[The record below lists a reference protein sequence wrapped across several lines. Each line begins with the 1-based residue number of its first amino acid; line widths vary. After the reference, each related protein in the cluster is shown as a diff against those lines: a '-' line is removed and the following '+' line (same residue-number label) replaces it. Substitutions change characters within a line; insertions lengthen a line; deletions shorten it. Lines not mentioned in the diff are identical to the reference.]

1 MKIAAVSDDGK
12 TISQHFGRATQYVV
26 VTAEGDKIT
35 SKEIRQ
41 KAGHA
46 QFAGSGHQEE
56 HSCGCHEVH
65 GHQEGAQE
73 RHSAMAQSITDV
85 KVLLAGGMG
94 WGAYESLKSYNI
106 EAIITDVTDIEQ
118 AVKLYLKGEL
128 PNLMQ
133 KLH

>member
-1 MKIAAVSDDGK
+1 MKIAVVSDDGK

-26 VTAEGDKIT
+26 VTVEGDKIV

-46 QFAGSGHQEE
+46 QFSSQEHHEE
-56 HSCGCHEVH
+56 HRCGCHEVH

-85 KVLLAGGMG
+85 KALLAGGMG

-106 EAIITDVTDIEQ
+106 EPVITDVKDINQ
-118 AVKLYLKGEL
+118 AVRLYLDNKL

-133 KLH
+133 HLH